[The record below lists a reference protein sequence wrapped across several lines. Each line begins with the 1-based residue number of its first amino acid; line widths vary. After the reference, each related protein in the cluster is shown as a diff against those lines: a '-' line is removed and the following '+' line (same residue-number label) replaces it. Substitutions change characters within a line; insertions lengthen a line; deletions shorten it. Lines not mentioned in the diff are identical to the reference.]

1 MSLGEKKNVGI
12 PLLAGRHFSEDT
24 LIILLTFIGIGMVLL
39 KMRPV
44 KENVKFMLGT
54 QEDNASKR

>member
-1 MSLGEKKNVGI
+1 MENKQSGI
-12 PLLAGRHFSEDT
+12 FSFY
-24 LIILLTFIGIGMVLL
+24 IYIYKFFYFIGIGMVLL
-39 KMRPV
+39 KMRPI